1 MNLNASKYVREGVR
15 SRNSCHMSFQ
25 NNYTVLRS
33 TEKLSILHLKKGK
46 ENYLGNI
53 ERESEKSESEVAQS
67 YPTLCDPMD
76 CSPPG
81 SSVHGILHAG
91 ILKWVTISFSVN
103 FPIVM

>member
-46 ENYLGNI
+46 ENYLRNI

-67 YPTLCDPMD
+67 YPTLCDPKD
-76 CSPPG
+76 CSQPG
-81 SSVHGILHAG
+81 FSVHGIFQARVPE
-91 ILKWVTISFSVN
+91 WVAMVRKK
-103 FPIVM
+103 VR